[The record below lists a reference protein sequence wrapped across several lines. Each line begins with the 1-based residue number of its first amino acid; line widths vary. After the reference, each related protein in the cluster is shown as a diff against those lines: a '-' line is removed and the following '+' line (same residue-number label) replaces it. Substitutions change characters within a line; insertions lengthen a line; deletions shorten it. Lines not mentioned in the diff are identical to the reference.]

1 MRSKCVA
8 LCATTFMAAATPVCA
23 QLGGPVTAPIARPSP
38 LPAPTTRPVGPASP
52 NPQTSLLAAS
62 ATSVAAQVD
71 HQPIVG
77 PPAPFAPP
85 SVRTGP
91 LPHVLTLAQ
100 ALEEAEARSPAVV
113 AARAEVEAAR
123 GRLQQARLRFNPSL
137 NVDVENFA
145 GTGPYSGFNGTE
157 TTVSVNQRLDL
168 SGRRSARMTLAEAQ
182 LAVQEYRF
190 AIARADLGLR
200 VRGLFARG
208 VAARDSLTLA
218 RENETRAREVARVAR
233 ALVDAGKEPP
243 LRGLR
248 AETALAQ
255 ATAALRAAEAEEQAA
270 RRSLAAVF
278 GMETP
283 PAELVGSDLLPP
295 LPLVSASQ
303 TLDVRLAEAERVI
316 ADAQLHQA
324 RAEGRLDPSVGV
336 GVRHIRET
344 GDRAFIASLSLPFPV
359 FDRNQGNVAAARSD
373 ILAAEAR
380 RNGVLANTQAA
391 IENARAALEAADARV
406 AALAGS
412 AINQSREALR
422 LAELSYRA
430 GKSSLIELLDAQQA
444 YSETQAELIAA
455 RRARSEAQATLARQ
469 AAAANDAEPA
479 Q

>member
-168 SGRRSARMTLAEAQ
+168 GGRRRARMTLAEAE

-190 AIARADLGLR
+190 AISRADLGLQ
-200 VRGLFARG
+200 VRDLFAAG
-208 VAARDSLTLA
+208 IAARDNLALA
-218 RENETRAREVARVAR
+218 RENEVRAREVSRIAR

-248 AETALAQ
+248 ADAAVAQ
-255 ATAALRAAEAEEQAA
+255 ATAAVRAAEAEEAAA
-270 RRSLAAVF
+270 RRSLAALF
-278 GMETP
+278 GLETP
-283 PAELVGSDLLPP
+283 PSELSGSDLLPP
-295 LPLVSASQ
+295 PPVVSAVQ
-303 TLDVRLAEAERVI
+303 TLDVRLAEAERAI
-316 ADAQLHQA
+316 ADAQLRQA
-324 RAEGRLDPSVGV
+324 RAEGRLDPYVGV
-336 GVRHIRET
+336 GVRQLRET
-344 GDRAFIASLSLPFPV
+344 GDRALIANFSLPLPV

-373 ILAAEAR
+373 IRAAEAR
-380 RNGVLANTQAA
+380 RNSVLANTQAA
-391 IENARAALEAADARV
+391 IANARAAVDAADARV
-406 AALAGS
+406 AALEGS
-412 AINQSREALR
+412 GTYQAREALR

-444 YSETQAELIAA
+444 YAETQVELIAA

-469 AAAANDAEPA
+469 ASAVTDLEPT

>member
-1 MRSKCVA
+1 MHANFAAVV
-8 LCATTFMAAATPVCA
+8 AAALV
-23 QLGGPVTAPIARPSP
+23 
-38 LPAPTTRPVGPASP
+38 
-52 NPQTSLLAAS
+52 AAS

-71 HQPIVG
+71 DQPIVG
-77 PPAPFAPP
+77 PPAPFVPP
-85 SVRTGP
+85 SVRTEP
-91 LPHVLTLAQ
+91 LPPVLTLAQ

-123 GRLQQARLRFNPSL
+123 GRLQQAGLRFNPSL

-168 SGRRSARMTLAEAQ
+168 GGRRRARMTLAEAQ

-190 AIARADLGLR
+190 AITRADLGLQ
-200 VRGLFARG
+200 VRHLFALG
-208 VAARDSLTLA
+208 VAARDNLALA
-218 RENETRAREVARVAR
+218 RENEARAREVSRVAR

-248 AETALAQ
+248 ANAALAQ
-255 ATAALRAAEAEEQAA
+255 ATAALRAAEAEEEAA
-270 RRSLAAVF
+270 RRSLAALF
-278 GMETP
+278 GTDIP

-295 LPLVSASQ
+295 PPIVSASQ
-303 TLDVRLAEAERVI
+303 TLDVRLAEAERAI
-316 ADAQLHQA
+316 ADAQLRQA

-336 GVRHIRET
+336 GVRQLRET
-344 GDRAFIASLSLPFPV
+344 GDRALVASLSVPLPL

-373 ILAAEAR
+373 IQAAEAR
-380 RNGVLANTQAA
+380 RNSVLTNTQAA
-391 IENARAALEAADARV
+391 IANARAALDAADARV

-412 AINQSREALR
+412 AINQAREALR

-455 RRARSEAQATLARQ
+455 RRARAEAQATLERQ
-469 AAAANDAEPA
+469 AAAVGDMEAA